1 MTAAHYNVREP
12 RTSTDGTAITTLDAQ
27 NSGAVENYSRA
38 PHYYC
43 DLALQHAPRCR
54 TATA

>member
-1 MTAAHYNVREP
+1 MTAADYNVREP

-43 DLALQHAPRCR
+43 DLALQHAPRYR